1 MTVYFEPESVD
12 GFAAFDALPP
22 IEAEI
27 DEKYNLS
34 FAAFPAYS
42 FSAP

>member
-12 GFAAFDALPP
+12 GFAALDALSP

-27 DEKYNLS
+27 DEKFDLS
-34 FAAFPAYS
+34 FAALPAH
-42 FSAP
+42 